1 MNHRKRGG
9 GGPAGA
15 AVLGRKGLLRKEPS
29 LGWISLNI
37 VSIPPGWKGF
47 GKVVENVDFW
57 APPQAYR
64 SLRVGMGE
72 LMLRV

>member
-1 MNHRKRGG
+1 MSHRKWGG
-9 GGPAGA
+9 G
-15 AVLGRKGLLRKEPS
+15 AVLGGKGLLRKERS

-37 VSIPPGWKGF
+37 VSISPVWKGF
-47 GKVVENVDFW
+47 GKLVENGDFW